1 MWGSGGALNLNR
13 DIELFRLNPGPQTT
27 SVGNVS
33 SIAGSQFGALL
44 NASLYIDIGS
54 NFRISGFEG
63 GSVDVDYPVDVSM
76 TMPTDSSFEKGEWI
90 TIESDYSLR
99 NAGFINSSFP
109 SGGST
114 ELVMRFGFAT
124 NVNAKVCVFGC
135 TDIPLLPPNSTTALL
150 GQWPAMEIPI
160 FGLYHDKLTNTVST
174 VYPCLDPHPIPNICN
189 SNVTPIPLDI
199 PDLGLSGYV
208 DLPQTTTSS
217 SVNNK
222 CITAYG
228 RDEYVRMDI
237 DILKYLSK
245 IAGAIPGA
253 QPLAVLM
260 DNLSNNYS
268 LPGGASVS
276 YNVFSADF
284 TIKNFNNQRFTYCP
298 NVNTTLNFPTD
309 VKYRIKNPSGVI
321 LSTGFDQT
329 VTFHTGNDIDIKYP
343 CNYEFV
349 EVIPEYQIDETENSF
364 RNETYDSLDFSFNM
378 AALSFNIT
386 IPKITVTPE
395 LHFPEVCIPYI
406 YPCPKWNKPWRMC
419 SGQTCTPAFTV
430 PAVYFGPYSIGFGP
444 LWTASIPVGN
454 IKIPWFD
461 RSWPL
466 KDMGEF
472 TGSTIR
478 LVPRKYEVL
487 LAGTDILCKGDS
499 TGNFTATIR
508 NGTPP
513 FFYEWSNNTTYSSSS
528 RVETITGL
536 AAGIHH
542 VKVTDANGCSLFG
555 SITLI
560 EPEKK
565 LHVIDIKK
573 EDVSCYGQNDA
584 KAFINI
590 QGGTE
595 PYNYLWSNGSTNDT
609 LLNVI
614 IGNYSLQVTDNNGCV
629 LDTSVVINQP
639 DSLTISTTTTDVLCY
654 GDSTGT
660 AQVQVLGGT
669 FPYQYNWSTGDSL
682 SYSNKLPDGTHV
694 VTVTD
699 YQGCN
704 KAHNI
709 TINEPTAPLSIAN
722 ITIQDVNCFGQP
734 TGEIQVVTT
743 GGTASYG
750 YTWYNQ
756 NNIQLASK
764 SASITNQPK
773 GFYTVIITDSNGCK
787 IDSTIEITEPLAPLS
802 IVLAPDSA
810 SCYGAS
816 NGAIDLTVSG
826 GTPPYIYNWSNGS
839 TTEDLTNIPS
849 GSYTITITDALGCT
863 LTNSTDV
870 LQPSDSLKILL
881 TQQQHVL
888 CYGDSTGKLEI
899 NAVGGTAPYL
909 YSWSNGSSD
918 SSNLNLVAGS
928 YTITTT
934 DFYGCSLSK
943 GYSINQP
950 NQPLSLTYTQKNVS
964 CFEGSDGEI
973 NITVN
978 GGTVPYTYQW
988 ADRDSN
994 VLSYTSNTINNLPE
1008 NTYTLKIVDSNNC
1021 LLDTNIH
1028 ITQPQQK
1035 LSIILSP
1042 SDVLCFNGSDGFIN
1056 SAVYGG
1062 TAPYTYNWSDGN
1074 TSANIANLPTGNY
1087 LLEVTDTLGCVSIDS
1102 AFIDQ
1107 PSLPL
1112 RASSQTEHATCL
1124 GGTNGKIS
1132 TSVTGGVSPYTYNW
1146 SNGETTQ
1153 QIDSLVA
1160 GTYTVT
1166 VTDANGCTSIS
1177 GGTVTEPLTSPNITY
1192 TVDPVSCFL
1201 GEDGHIRVDVTG
1213 GTTPYQLQWADSLF
1227 LLNVKGND
1235 IYNLS
1240 TGEYEMIVTD
1250 ANGCMS
1256 SALILVPQPDSL
1268 TLDLSKTDALCF
1280 GSEDGTVTTYV
1291 QGGTT
1296 PYQYLW
1302 KDSATTPNRTNIG
1315 ANTYQVTVTDA
1326 NGCEVTGAIKV
1337 EEPTAIWATTGKEEV
1352 SCREETDGSLTLS
1365 PQGGVGGYI
1374 INWSNGESTETIDNL
1389 ATGTYTAIY
1398 EDANGCTDT
1407 AIFNLYGNDRVCIQL
1422 SNTITP
1428 NDDGIND
1435 TWIIDGI
1442 EHYPNVSVKIFNEW
1456 GREVF
1461 TSSGSYI
1468 AWDGTFN
1475 GKPLPGG
1482 TYYYII
1488 DLKTGDP
1495 VFKGPLLI
1503 VR

>member
-27 SVGNVS
+27 SVGNITSV
-33 SIAGSQFGALL
+33 AGSQFGALL

-76 TMPTDSSFEKGEWI
+76 TMPTDSSFERGEWI

-124 NVNAKVCVFGC
+124 NVNSKVCVFGC

-150 GQWPAMEIPI
+150 GQWPSIEIPI
-160 FGLYHDKLTNTVST
+160 FGLYHDKATNTVST

-208 DLPQTTTSS
+208 DLPQTNTNS
-217 SVNNK
+217 SVNGK
-222 CITAYG
+222 CISAYG
-228 RDEYVRMDI
+228 RDEYIRLDI
-237 DILKYLSK
+237 DILKYLAK
-245 IAGAIPGA
+245 IAGAIPGG

-260 DNLSNNYS
+260 DNLSNSYS

-276 YNVFSADF
+276 YNIFSADF
-284 TIKNFNNQRFTYCP
+284 TIKNYNNQRFTYCP
-298 NVNTTLNFPTD
+298 NVNTTLNFPTS
-309 VKYRIKNPSGVI
+309 VKYRIKNPSGTI

-329 VTFHTGNDIDIKYP
+329 VTFHTGNDIDIQYP
-343 CNYEFV
+343 CSYEFV
-349 EVIPEYQIDETENSF
+349 EVTPEYKIDETENSF

-406 YPCPKWNKPWRMC
+406 YPCGNWKKPWRMC
-419 SGQTCTPAFTV
+419 TGQSCTPAFTV

-466 KDMGEF
+466 KDMGDF

-487 LAGTDILCKGDS
+487 LARTDILCKGDS
-499 TGNFTATIR
+499 TGNFTATIK

-513 FFYEWSNNTTYSSSS
+513 FLYEWSNNNSYTSSS
-528 RVETITGL
+528 RTETISGL

-542 VKVTDANGCSLFG
+542 VKITDANGCSLFG
-555 SITLI
+555 SITLT

-565 LHVIDIKK
+565 LHVIDIQK
-573 EDVSCYGQNDA
+573 ENVSCYAFSDA
-584 KAFINI
+584 KAFVNI
-590 QGGTE
+590 QGGTT
-595 PYNYLWSNGSTNDT
+595 PYNYLWSNGSINDT
-609 LLNVI
+609 LLNVS
-614 IGNYSLQVTDNNGCV
+614 IGNYTLQITDSNNCI
-629 LDTSVVINQP
+629 LDTSITITQP
-639 DSLTISTTTTDVLCY
+639 DSITITSIKTDVLCY
-654 GDSTGT
+654 SDSTGT
-660 AQVQVLGGT
+660 GQIQVSGGT
-669 FPYQYNWSTGDSL
+669 FPYQYNWSTSDS
-682 SYSNKLPDGTHV
+682 SSFSNKLPNGTHMIN
-694 VTVTD
+694 VTD
-699 YQGCN
+699 HQGCS
-704 KAHNI
+704 KTHNI
-709 TINEPTAPLSIAN
+709 TINQPVAPLSIAN
-722 ITIQDVNCFGQP
+722 VSIQNINCFGES
-734 TGEIQVVTT
+734 TGEIQVTPT
-743 GGTASYG
+743 GGTYPYT
-750 YTWYNQ
+750 YTWYNT

-764 SASITNQPK
+764 TTVINNQPK
-773 GFYTVIITDSNGCK
+773 GLYTVIISDTNGCEV
-787 IDSTIEITEPLAPLS
+787 DSTIELIEPIAPLS
-802 IVLAPDSA
+802 IELTADSVT
-810 SCYGAS
+810 CFDAS
-816 NGAIDLTVSG
+816 NGAIDLSVSG
-826 GTPPYIYNWSNGS
+826 GTAPYSFNWSNGS

-849 GSYTITITDALGCT
+849 GNYSITVTDALGCT
-863 LTNSTDV
+863 FIDSIDV
-870 LQPSDSLKILL
+870 LQPTDSLKITL
-881 TQQQHVL
+881 TKQHHVL
-888 CYGDSTGKLEI
+888 CFGDSTGNLEVI
-899 NAVGGTAPYL
+899 AEGGTTPYI
-909 YSWSNGSSD
+909 YNWNNGV
-918 SSNLNLVAGS
+918 NQPINPKIKAGN
-928 YTITTT
+928 YIVTVT
-934 DFYGCSLSK
+934 DFYGCSLSNN
-943 GYSINQP
+943 YVISQP
-950 NQPLSLTYTQKNVS
+950 NTPLNITYNNKNVS
-964 CFEGSDGEI
+964 CFDGSDGEI
-973 NITVN
+973 NVITN
-978 GGTVPYTYQW
+978 GGTAPYNYQW
-988 ADRDSN
+988 ADRDSTI
-994 VLSYTSNTINNLPE
+994 LSYTSSSINNLPE
-1008 NTYTLKIVDSNNC
+1008 NIYNLKIVDSNNC
-1021 LLDTNIH
+1021 LLDTNIR
-1028 ITQPQQK
+1028 ITQPQQE

-1042 SDVLCFNGSDGFIN
+1042 NDALCFNSSDGFIN
-1056 SAVYGG
+1056 SSVYGG
-1062 TAPYTYNWSDGN
+1062 TAPYSYDWSN
-1074 TSANIANLPTGNY
+1074 SATSPNITNLTTGNY
-1087 LLEVTDTLGCVSIDS
+1087 YLIVTDSLGCIQIDS
-1102 AFIDQ
+1102 ALINQ
-1107 PSLPL
+1107 PALPL
-1112 RASSQTEHATCL
+1112 RVSTQTEDVTCI
-1124 GGTNGKIS
+1124 GGTNGKIMS
-1132 TSVTGGVSPYTYNW
+1132 FVTGGVSPYTYAW
-1146 SNGETTQ
+1146 SNGQ
-1153 QIDSLVA
+1153 SSQDIDSLSA
-1160 GTYTVT
+1160 GSYTLT

-1177 GGTVTEPLTSPNITY
+1177 GGTINEPSTSVNISY
-1192 TVDPVSCFL
+1192 TVDSVSCYR
-1201 GEDGHIRVDVTG
+1201 GNDGHIRVDITG

-1227 LLNVKGND
+1227 LLNIKGND
-1235 IYNLS
+1235 IYNLT

-1256 SALILVPQPDSL
+1256 SALIFVPQPDSL
-1268 TLDLSKTDALCF
+1268 TLDLIKTDALCF
-1280 GSEDGTVTTYV
+1280 GSEDGSVTTYV

-1302 KDSATTPNRTNIG
+1302 TDSATTPNRDNIG

-1326 NGCEVTGAIKV
+1326 KGCTVTGAIKV
-1337 EEPTAIWATTGKEEV
+1337 EQPPVIWATTDFKEV
-1352 SCREETDGSLTLS
+1352 SCREETDGSLTLI

-1374 INWSNGESTETIDNL
+1374 INWSNGESKETIENL
-1389 ATGTYTAIY
+1389 PTGNYTAIY
-1398 EDANGCTDT
+1398 EDANGCKDT
-1407 AIFNLYGNDRVCIQL
+1407 AVFNLYGNDQVCIQL

-1442 EHYPNVSVKIFNEW
+1442 EHYPNVSVKVFNEW

-1461 TSSGSYI
+1461 TSSGLYT

-1488 DLKTGDP
+1488 DLNTGDP
-1495 VFKGPLLI
+1495 VFKGPILI